1 MKQRLLSV
9 LVLLVVV
16 ATLGFASNGDT
27 INIGG
32 YVTLKLDLTVLADAE
47 ADNLQLETTDALPVE
62 VNPTIAQITI
72 STNNTA
78 GWELWVFA
86 VNADGAST
94 AMINADADEIPYTIS
109 YAGAAGV
116 SEEDIPAVGLR
127 VGERIDESTGEG
139 PVALSI
145 TYDQRNDYPAGY
157 YSDQLAIVLR
167 AK

>member
-32 YVTLKLDLTVLADAE
+32 LVPLRLELTVVVDGSEVNLDLTGGTVAFS
-47 ADNLQLETTDALPVE
+47 
-62 VNPTIAQITI
+62 PTIADITI
-72 STNNTA
+72 STNSSA
-78 GWELWVFA
+78 GWGLWVFA
-86 VNADGAST
+86 VNAVGTDT
-94 AMINADADEIPYTIS
+94 AMINADLDAIPYTIS
-109 YAGAAGV
+109 YSDGAANGV
-116 SEEDIPAVGLR
+116 TGASIPVTTGVEIANRDDDVG
-127 VGERIDESTGEG
+127 STGQ
-139 PVALSI
+139 LSI
-145 TYDQRNDYPAGY
+145 TYTQNPDYPAGY